1 MTTGTLYLVST
12 PIGNL
17 KDMTFRAVETL
28 KMTPYI
34 IAEDTR
40 VTGKLLNH
48 FDIQSKLIS
57 YHEHNEKSRTEEIM
71 VLLRSGTDISMVSD
85 AGTPLISDPGFV
97 VVDACIREGI
107 TVQAIPGA
115 SSVLSSLILS
125 GFDPSRF
132 VFYGFLEK
140 KDRAKS
146 EELKEIEGY
155 MMPCVILES
164 PHRVKDTLAMIY
176 ELLPGREIA
185 VVKELTK
192 IHETVFRGDPE
203 AVSLQLNEENL
214 KGEFIIVIGPGRLS
228 EVAVDAKVIEQELR
242 RLIASGATKRD
253 AVREAAGSLH
263 ISKNDVY
270 KVSLD
275 L

>member
-1 MTTGTLYLVST
+1 MTTGTLYVVST

-17 KDMTFRAVETL
+17 NDMTYRAVETM

-48 FDIQSKLIS
+48 FDIPSKLIS
-57 YHEHNEKSRTEEIM
+57 YHEHNEKSRTGEIIK
-71 VLLRSGTDISMVSD
+71 LLKSGIDISMVSD
-85 AGTPLISDPGFV
+85 AGTPLISDPGFI
-97 VVDACIREGI
+97 VVDACIKEGI
-107 TVQAIPGA
+107 QVRAIPGA
-115 SSVLSSLILS
+115 SSVLSAVILS

-140 KDRAKS
+140 KGRAKS
-146 EELKEIEGY
+146 EELREMAGY

-164 PHRVKDTLAMIY
+164 PHRVKDTLAMIS
-176 ELLPGREIA
+176 ELLPGRETA

-192 IHETVFRGDPE
+192 IHETVFRGGPAE
-203 AVSLQLNEENL
+203 VALELNEENL
-214 KGEFIIVIGPGRLS
+214 RGEFVIVIGPGMRA
-228 EVAVDAKVIEQELR
+228 EAVVDEKTIEQELR
-242 RLIASGATKRD
+242 RLIAAGATKRD

-263 ISKNDVY
+263 ISKNEAY
-270 KVSLD
+270 RVSLD